1 MAKDNYN
8 AFTPKSVSSW
18 VVHDYIVNKKML
30 VTHDFIY
37 FRYSQALSDN
47 TFSLKPI
54 KPFVV
59 LGTRS
64 VVIILYL
71 ICSS

>member
-1 MAKDNYN
+1 MII
-8 AFTPKSVSSW
+8 SS
-18 VVHDYIVNKKML
+18 IKKML
-30 VTHDFIY
+30 VTHDFSY
-37 FRYSQALSDN
+37 FRYSQDLSEN

-59 LGTRS
+59 LRTRS
-64 VVIILYL
+64 VVIIRYL